1 MHIYLVTHEKEFT
14 RRSNTGKLVQQ
25 FLQDECDTVT
35 WRRTQPDAQLLT
47 AISAGRVAILA
58 PNAEEGHCM
67 SEFDSFVLLDSTWQE
82 ANKMFRRSDYLQAL
96 PKVSLQAEQPS
107 EFILRANQ
115 LEGGLSTVECVIEL
129 LQQYDRGTE
138 AEQLQQIFRQ
148 FIRDCL

>member
-1 MHIYLVTHEKEFT
+1 MHIYLVTHEKELT

-25 FLQDECDTVT
+25 FLQGDCDTVT
-35 WRRTQPDAQLLT
+35 WRRTQPDAQLLA
-47 AISAGRVAILA
+47 AIDTGNIAILS
-58 PNAEEGHCM
+58 PDAEEGRCI

-96 PKVSLQAEQPS
+96 PKVSLQTEKPS
-107 EFILRANQ
+107 EFVLRANQ

-129 LQQYDRGTE
+129 LQLRERNAE

-148 FIRDCL
+148 FIRACL

>member
-1 MHIYLVTHEKEFT
+1 MHIYLVTHEKELT

-25 FLQDECDTVT
+25 FLQGDCDTVT
-35 WRRTQPDAQLLT
+35 WRRTQPDARLIA
-47 AISAGRVAILA
+47 AIDAGRIAILS
-58 PNAEEGHCM
+58 PDAEEGHCI

-82 ANKMFRRSDYLQAL
+82 ASKMFRRSDYLQAL
-96 PKVSLQAEQPS
+96 PKVSLQAAQPS

-129 LQQYDRGTE
+129 LQQRKLKAK
-138 AEQLQQIFRQ
+138 AEQLLQIFRQ

>member
-35 WRRTQPDAQLLT
+35 WRRTQPDTQLLA

-58 PNAEEGHCM
+58 PDAEEGRCM

-96 PKVSLQAEQPS
+96 PKVSLQAAQPS

-129 LQQYDRGTE
+129 LLQRERKAE

-148 FIRDCL
+148 FIRACL